1 MNIPAW
7 HVLTW
12 KPCFT
17 PVSDFFRMV
26 PGMRHL
32 ATTSYV
38 PSEDSGRTGQCLWGG
53 EIDGQPVGLAWD
65 WGEALPNVPA
75 LSDPMHMLTN
85 IYLLDGDGN
94 CLSSEQRVLYLN
106 QALHSLSWQP
116 EVLAATERRA
126 PGRGTRAS
134 AIGGAGRA
142 GRGAVRKAA
151 PIARPMSAGLAV
163 SGARL

>member
-53 EIDGQPVGLAWD
+53 EIDGQPVGLAWND
-65 WGEALPNVPA
+65 HYSYLFQMPRWNPSVEKLGLGASL
-75 LSDPMHMLTN
+75 DMLELTKFV
-85 IYLLDGDGN
+85 G
-94 CLSSEQRVLYLN
+94 
-106 QALHSLSWQP
+106 
-116 EVLAATERRA
+116 
-126 PGRGTRAS
+126 
-134 AIGGAGRA
+134 
-142 GRGAVRKAA
+142 
-151 PIARPMSAGLAV
+151 
-163 SGARL
+163 